1 MSAKGCQLL
10 INSGMAWGLEGHV
23 GRTCMSAIEDGACM
37 LGTHAHKDYWGNKVP
52 SRFEVKEGTK
62 GSRLYVVEHMG
73 EEHAAML
80 ESLPDAPN
88 PDEVMDSLDHEFAS

>member
-23 GRTCMSAIEDGACM
+23 GRTCMGAIEDGACM
-37 LGTHAHKDYWGNKVP
+37 LGTRSHKDYWGNKVP
-52 SRFEVKEGTK
+52 SRFEVKEGNK

-80 ESLPDAPN
+80 ESVSGAPDPCDVL
-88 PDEVMDSLDHEFAS
+88 DECEA